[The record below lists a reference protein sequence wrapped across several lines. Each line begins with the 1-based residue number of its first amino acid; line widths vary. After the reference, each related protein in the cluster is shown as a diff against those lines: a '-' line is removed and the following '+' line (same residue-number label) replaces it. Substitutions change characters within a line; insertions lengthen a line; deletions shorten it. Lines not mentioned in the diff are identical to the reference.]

1 MDTAELPEDLS
12 MMQLADSLFPA
23 GMFAVSN
30 GLESLF
36 QDGRVSSAPALASMI
51 RVCMEQQIGPCDAV
65 ALGCAYR
72 SARAG
77 DVQEL
82 CRIDA
87 EHLSFRVVREPRE
100 AAIRSGVQLARCV
113 EGFSGDRVLG
123 LYLTEI
129 ARGRASGTYP
139 VSMGVCCHA
148 TGVSQDGAA
157 RVLLYGFA
165 ASCVGAALRMG
176 MIQHFEGQQVLHG
189 LKGAI
194 AEAAGYA
201 REDASRMW
209 QFAPQFEINQMSH
222 EGRDSNMF
230 AT

>member
-1 MDTAELPEDLS
+1 MATADLPEDLG

-36 QDGRVSSAPALASMI
+36 QDGRVLSAAALASVI
-51 RVCMEQQIGPCDAV
+51 RVSIEQQAGPCDAV
-65 ALGCAYR
+65 ALGCAHR
-72 SARAG
+72 AARAG
-77 DVQEL
+77 DVREL
-82 CRIDA
+82 LRVDSLY
-87 EHLSFRVVREPRE
+87 LSFRAVREARE
-100 AAIRSGVQLARCV
+100 AAVRSGVQLARCV
-113 EGFSGDRVLG
+113 YGFSGDRVLG
-123 LYLTEI
+123 LYLEEVE
-129 ARGRASGTYP
+129 RGRASGIYA
-139 VSMGVCCHA
+139 VSMGACCSA
-148 TGVSQDGAA
+148 AGVGQEGAA

-165 ASCVGAALRMG
+165 ASCVGAALRLG

-194 AEAAGYA
+194 AKAAGNA
-201 REDASRMW
+201 RRGAEQMW
-209 QFAPQFEINQMSH
+209 QFAPQLEINQMSH

>member
-36 QDGRVSSAPALASMI
+36 QDGKVLSAPELASMI
-51 RVCMEQQIGPCDAV
+51 RVCMEQQAGPCDVV

-82 CRIDA
+82 CRTDS
-87 EHLSFRVVREPRE
+87 EYLSFRTVREPRE
-100 AAIRSGVQLARCV
+100 AAVRSGVQLARCV

-123 LYLTEI
+123 LYLAKIE
-129 ARGRASGTYP
+129 RGHASGIYP
-139 VSMGVCCHA
+139 VSMGACCNA
-148 TGVSQDGAA
+148 IGISQDGAA

-201 REDASRMW
+201 RKDAERMW
-209 QFAPQFEINQMSH
+209 QFAPQLEINQMSH